1 VTGGAPADRSAS
13 NRRTRKTMKTEQ
25 HYSPGPW
32 HTQGCTIYSGKNRVA
47 QTWDAEYDGL
57 PTPTMEADAGL
68 IAAAPELQA
77 ALDGILQW
85 WMESDG
91 GDDMPVDLFDRAEAA
106 LKAARGGAL

>member
-1 VTGGAPADRSAS
+1 
-13 NRRTRKTMKTEQ
+13 MKTEQ

-106 LKAARGGAL
+106 LKAAKGGAR

>member
-1 VTGGAPADRSAS
+1 MTGGAPADRSAS

-68 IAAAPELQA
+68 IAAAPELLA

-106 LKAARGGAL
+106 LKAARGGAR